1 MNKKFLALAV
11 LIVAGIAGF
20 LAFRAGRPVAEVFL
34 VRRGTA
40 TSAVYGT
47 VKVVP
52 TVTFGVHARTG
63 GVLQF
68 SDALANNTNLVGF
81 EIKSNQFLGEIVN
94 ESLDRDYAKAE
105 KEFQSA
111 LERQKLGPPSAPLL
125 RTQEALAN
133 RLQKLAALGNVPPS
147 EVERATNEL
156 TTTRETVRQQ
166 EIEIDRSVESTR
178 QDYSNFKERKERCKL
193 VSPIDGTLNAIN
205 AVNGEFI
212 PEGSTPFVLVTKT
225 TYIEG
230 QVNEEDVGHITPN
243 MKAAV
248 KLYAYPDRDFTAT
261 VAQVIPT
268 ANNQRY
274 TVNLNLDRP
283 PDNLLPGET
292 GEMNIIIG
300 TRENALLI
308 PSRAVLLNDRVWVV
322 QDGIAEP
329 RTVKTGYRN
338 IERTE
343 ILDGLREGDAVVV
356 ADQDLLRTGMRVRP
370 VVLNPH

>member
-20 LAFRAGRPVAEVFL
+20 IAFRAARPVAEVFL

-40 TSAVYGT
+40 TFAVYGT
-47 VKVVP
+47 AKVVP
-52 TVTFGVHARTG
+52 TVMFNVHARTG
-63 GVLQF
+63 GVLNF
-68 SDALANNTNLVGF
+68 SDALSNATNLVGF
-81 EIKSNQFLGEIVN
+81 EIKSNQFLGEISN
-94 ESLDRDYAKAE
+94 ESLDRDYAKAD
-105 KEFQSA
+105 KEYQSA
-111 LERQKLGPPSAPLL
+111 LARQKLGPPSAHLL
-125 RTQEALAN
+125 ETLEAQVT
-133 RLQKLAALGNVPPS
+133 RLQKLAALSNVPPS

-156 TTTRETVRQQ
+156 ATTRETVRQQ

-193 VSPIDGTLNAIN
+193 ISPIDGTLNAVN
-205 AVNGEFI
+205 AVNGEFV

-230 QVNEEDVGHITPN
+230 QVNEEDVGHIAPN

-248 KLYAYPDRDFTAT
+248 KLYAYRDRDFSAT

-274 TVNLNLDRP
+274 TVNLNLDHP

-292 GEMNIIIG
+292 GELNIIIG
-300 TRENALLI
+300 TRQNALLI
-308 PSRAVLLNDRVWVV
+308 PSRALIAERVWVV

-329 RTVKTGYRN
+329 RTVKVGYRS
-338 IERTE
+338 IETAE
-343 ILDGLREGDAVVV
+343 ILDGLREGEAVVV
-356 ADQDLLRTGMRVRP
+356 ADQDLLRTGMRVRA
-370 VVLNPH
+370 VILNPH